1 MRLVQI
7 RKGSMRRVA
16 LVEEP
21 HLRLLDGC
29 LSIYE
34 LANLALAAGMT
45 LSELVRQRAKR
56 DVLEYNPV
64 YDGNSAWKVL
74 PAIDHPEEPARCLVS
89 GTGLTHLGS
98 ARGRQS
104 MHEARPEDLTDS
116 MKMFRWGMEGGRPAP
131 GSVGIPPEWF
141 YKGTG

>member
-104 MHEARPEDLTDS
+104 MHRQDTGGSELEQLTDS
-116 MKMFRWGMEGGRPAP
+116 MKMFRLG
-131 GSVGIPPEWF
+131 
-141 YKGTG
+141 